1 MRGKTDL
8 VLRVLVAGV
17 GAHVEAGRVH
27 GSRGA
32 RHVSAH
38 VRQVALGG
46 RLHLAELATEGH
58 DCPSCKRQ
66 NRTES
71 VVCVYMYIGLVLT
84 YKKADQPPAYV

>member
-1 MRGKTDL
+1 MRGETDL

-38 VRQVALGG
+38 MRQVALGG

-58 DCPSCKRQ
+58 DCAPQVKQTRVLVAEVLVERLQRAKR
-66 NRTES
+66 
-71 VVCVYMYIGLVLT
+71 
-84 YKKADQPPAYV
+84 